1 MCAAEE
7 LASDLYSVPDHLT
20 LAMLADGRHFVN
32 RALEAVE
39 DVPRTRS
46 FDYNGLV
53 VIVTADFA
61 VRHKIPFSSLSPL
74 GAFSNRSCNRQVW
87 RFYLRCESVHY
98 GRYLMKIIW

>member
-61 VRHKIPFSSLSPL
+61 VRHKILFSSLSSL
-74 GAFSNRSCNRQVW
+74 GASPTVPAIGRSA
-87 RFYLRCESVHY
+87 FLLRCGLCDH